1 MDLCM
6 ISVGSDMHD
15 AWTGNSHNRGDDLVI
30 DMILDVETFADKL
43 HFDASAQ

>member
-1 MDLCM
+1 M

-30 DMILDVETFADKL
+30 DMILDVETFTDKL